1 MNWDNDMFTK
11 KRKPEKTMAQNN
23 QKQLDTLV
31 GQSTR
36 LQGDLT
42 FNGMMHLDGRVEGSI
57 IAEDDNDTLTIS
69 ENGTVKGT
77 IKAGNLVINGTIDG
91 DITATGKIEVLSQ
104 ARITGNIHYVNIEM
118 ETGSQV
124 NGQLIY
130 QGGEVT
136 HINQHDKKSKDQK
149 NE

>member
-1 MNWDNDMFTK
+1 
-11 KRKPEKTMAQNN
+11 MAQNN
-23 QKQLDTLV
+23 QKQLDTLI

-36 LQGDLT
+36 LKGDMT

-57 IAEDDNDTLTIS
+57 IAENDNDTLTIS
-69 ENGTVKGT
+69 ENGAVKGT
-77 IKAGNLVINGTIDG
+77 IKAGNLVINGSIDG
-91 DITATGKIEVLSQ
+91 DITASGKIEVLSQ
-104 ARITGNIHYVNIEM
+104 ARISGNIYYVNIEM

-136 HINQHDKKSKDQK
+136 HINKQEKQSKNQK
-149 NE
+149 HE

>member
-1 MNWDNDMFTK
+1 MFNK
-11 KRKPEKTMAQNN
+11 KHKPEKTMAQNN
-23 QKQLDTLV
+23 QQQLDTLI

-36 LQGDLT
+36 LKGDMT
-42 FNGMMHLDGRVEGSI
+42 FTGMMHLDGRVEGSI
-57 IAEDDNDTLTIS
+57 IAENDKDTLTIS
-69 ENGTVKGT
+69 ESGHIKGT

-104 ARITGNIHYVNIEM
+104 ACISGNIYYVNIEM
-118 ETGSQV
+118 ETGSQI

-136 HINQHDKKSKDQK
+136 QIHNPENKGKKNKEQEK
-149 NE
+149 

>member
-1 MNWDNDMFTK
+1 
-11 KRKPEKTMAQNN
+11 MAQNN
-23 QKQLDTLV
+23 QKQLDTLI

-36 LQGDLT
+36 LKGDMT

-57 IAEDDNDTLTIS
+57 IAENDNDTLTIS
-69 ENGTVKGT
+69 ENGAVKGT
-77 IKAGNLVINGTIDG
+77 IKAGNLVINGSIDG
-91 DITATGKIEVLSQ
+91 DITASGKIEVLSQ
-104 ARITGNIHYVNIEM
+104 ARISGNIYYVNIEM

-136 HINQHDKKSKDQK
+136 HINQQEKQSKNQK
-149 NE
+149 HE

>member
-1 MNWDNDMFTK
+1 MFSK
-11 KRKPEKTMAQNN
+11 KTKPEKTMAQNN
-23 QKQLDTLV
+23 QKQLDTLI

-36 LQGDLT
+36 LKGDMT

-57 IAEDDNDTLTIS
+57 IAENDNDTLTIS
-69 ENGTVKGT
+69 ENGAVKGT
-77 IKAGNLVINGTIDG
+77 IKAGNLVINGSIDG
-91 DITATGKIEVLSQ
+91 DITASGKIEVLSQ
-104 ARITGNIHYVNIEM
+104 ARISGNIYYVNIEM

-136 HINQHDKKSKDQK
+136 HINQQEKQSKNQK
-149 NE
+149 HE

>member
-1 MNWDNDMFTK
+1 MFTK
-11 KRKPEKTMAQNN
+11 KPKPEKTMAQNN
-23 QKQLDTLV
+23 QKQLDTLI

-36 LQGDLT
+36 LKGDMT
-42 FNGMMHLDGRVEGSI
+42 FNGMMHLDGHVEGSI
-57 IAEDDNDTLTIS
+57 IAENDNDTLTIS
-69 ENGTVKGT
+69 ENGRVKGT

-104 ARITGNIHYVNIEM
+104 ARISGNIYYVNIEM

-136 HINQHDKKSKDQK
+136 HIKQHDNKQEKSAKDHK
-149 NE
+149 HE

>member
-1 MNWDNDMFTK
+1 
-11 KRKPEKTMAQNN
+11 MAQNN
-23 QKQLDTLV
+23 QKQLDTLI

-36 LQGDLT
+36 LKGDMT

-57 IAEDDNDTLTIS
+57 IAENDNDTLTIS
-69 ENGTVKGT
+69 ENGAVKGT
-77 IKAGNLVINGTIDG
+77 IKAGNLVINGSIDG
-91 DITATGKIEVLSQ
+91 DITASGKIEVLSQ
-104 ARITGNIHYVNIEM
+104 ARISGNIYYVNIEM

-136 HINQHDKKSKDQK
+136 HINQQEKPSKNQK
-149 NE
+149 HE

>member
-1 MNWDNDMFTK
+1 MFNK
-11 KRKPEKTMAQNN
+11 KRKPETTMAQNN
-23 QKQLDTLV
+23 QKQLDTLI

-36 LQGDLT
+36 MKGDMT
-42 FNGMMHLDGRVEGSI
+42 FSGMMHLDGQVEGSV
-57 IAEDDNDTLTIS
+57 IAENDNDTLTIS
-69 ENGTVKGT
+69 ENGRVKGT
-77 IKAGNLVINGTIDG
+77 IKAGNLVINGTIEG

-104 ARITGNIHYVNIEM
+104 ARISGNIYYVNIEM

-136 HINQHDKKSKDQK
+136 HINKHDKKDKQQK
-149 NE
+149 HE